1 MAQIVK
7 NPPANAGDLGSIPGS
22 GKSPEEGN
30 GYSLQYSCLENSIDR
45 GAWWATVQRVE
56 KSQTRLSD
64 FHTLGRILCLCSRS
78 VNWGSSTKAG
88 KECRLLAMVQP
99 GLSLR
104 DWVPLHISH
113 ATSCSDCVTVGL
125 LDVQGNQL
133 EKTIRKWVT
142 FLWSSFRSHTASLLL
157 NSLYWGSSK
166 GLPGFKREWTQTLNF

>member
-1 MAQIVK
+1 MQQQRPSAAKNKLITLKKKKKSLYFGASLVAQIVK

-30 GYSLQYSCLENSIDR
+30 GYSLQYSYLENSIDR

-125 LDVQGNQL
+125 LGVQGNQL
-133 EKTIRKWVT
+133 EKTIRK
-142 FLWSSFRSHTASLLL
+142 
-157 NSLYWGSSK
+157 
-166 GLPGFKREWTQTLNF
+166 